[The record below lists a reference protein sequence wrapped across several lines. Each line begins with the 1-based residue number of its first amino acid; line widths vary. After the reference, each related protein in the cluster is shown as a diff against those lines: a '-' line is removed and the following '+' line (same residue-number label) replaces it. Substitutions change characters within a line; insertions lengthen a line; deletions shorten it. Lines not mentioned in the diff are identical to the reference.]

1 MASRKACSNLRA
13 AGRDWRLTWLVSST
27 VGKRSKVTE
36 WWAESQHSLD
46 SIFTLVVTSQCHPR
60 RAWLWRR
67 GLADHAGSTCVCLR
81 LPPPESKCA
90 ATGAGQE
97 RGLGPWRP
105 GRPSF
110 VRQHIPPPPP
120 SGGEP
125 LAHHQKLS
133 ELDVPV
139 WRQKSSKG
147 LTLQCLWLWSQLH
160 RLDQSFPGDWD
171 SKESA
176 CNAGDLCSTPGSGKS
191 LEREMATHSSML
203 VWRIPWTEEPGGPQ
217 SMGSQRVRQD
227 WATNTLLTDQGTRLV
242 CSYIRKAP
250 LVMSLSFYFRALHTP
265 LDGMSFLCPRSPSGL
280 APFFMLCPDLKHPD
294 SSFRPKMILPSSSPL
309 QSHFLDVILSQ
320 MGWWWWISSHK

>member
-1 MASRKACSNLRA
+1 MVGKCLFPWHLRMASWKACSNLTA

-27 VGKRSKVTE
+27 VGERSKVSE

-46 SIFTLVVTSQCHPR
+46 SIFTLMVTSQCHPG

-67 GLADHAGSTCVCLR
+67 GLAAHAGSTCVCLC

-90 ATGAGQE
+90 ATGAGQK
-97 RGLGPWRP
+97 RGLGPRHP

-110 VRQHIPPPPP
+110 VRQHIPPPP

-176 CNAGDLCSTPGSGKS
+176 CNAGDLCSIPGSGKS

-203 VWRIPWTEEPGGPQ
+203 VWRIPWTEEPGRLYSPWGRKE
-217 SMGSQRVRQD
+217 SDRTERLTHFSQTRGQG
-227 WATNTLLTDQGTRLV
+227 WYAATWGRPHQW
-242 CSYIRKAP
+242 
-250 LVMSLSFYFRALHTP
+250 
-265 LDGMSFLCPRSPSGL
+265 CPRPFISQHFIPLRTPCPSCAQGRQV
-280 APFFMLCPDLKHPD
+280 A
-294 SSFRPKMILPSSSPL
+294 
-309 QSHFLDVILSQ
+309 
-320 MGWWWWISSHK
+320 